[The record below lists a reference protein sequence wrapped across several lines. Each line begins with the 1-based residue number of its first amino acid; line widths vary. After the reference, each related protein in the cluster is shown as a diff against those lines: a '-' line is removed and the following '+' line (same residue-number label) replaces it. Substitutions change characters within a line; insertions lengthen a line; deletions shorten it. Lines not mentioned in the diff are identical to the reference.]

1 MKTLKTLGVVLV
13 GLLLSISQVGWA
25 QHGHRK
31 HDGHDG
37 KGRHGK
43 DYYGNRANV
52 DGKRNLSAKIYRLTQ
67 ADSIQQKKMQPIVA
81 KAEKRL
87 IVLRTKYQEQEK
99 KVLDSLRLQLKP
111 ILKEDQWKRLEDF
124 KNKNSDKGK

>member
-1 MKTLKTLGVVLV
+1 METKKMVGVVLV

-43 DYYGNRANV
+43 NQYGHNM
-52 DGKRNLSAKIYRLTQ
+52 DGKRNLSARIYRVTQ
-67 ADSIQQKKMQPIVA
+67 ADSVQMKKMQPMLD
-81 KAEKRL
+81 KATKRMD
-87 IVLRTKYQEQEK
+87 VLRTKYQDQEK

-124 KNKNSDKGK
+124 KNKNLDKGK

>member
-1 MKTLKTLGVVLV
+1 METKKMVGVVLV

-43 DYYGNRANV
+43 NQYGHNM
-52 DGKRNLSAKIYRLTQ
+52 DGKRNLSARIYRVTQ
-67 ADSIQQKKMQPIVA
+67 ADSVQMKKMQPMLDKAA
-81 KAEKRL
+81 KRMD
-87 IVLRTKYQEQEK
+87 VLRTKYQDQEK

-124 KNKNSDKGK
+124 KNKNLDKGK

>member
-1 MKTLKTLGVVLV
+1 METRKMVGVVLV
-13 GLLLSISQVGWA
+13 VLLLSISQVGWA

-31 HDGHDG
+31 DDGHNG
-37 KGRHGK
+37 KGHYGK
-43 DYYGNRANV
+43 NHYGHRGDV
-52 DGKRNLSAKIYRLTQ
+52 DGKRNLSAKIYRVTQ
-67 ADSIQQKKMQPIVA
+67 ADSIQRKKMQPVVD

-87 IVLRTKYQEQEK
+87 SVLRTKYQEQEK

-124 KNKNSDKGK
+124 KNKNSEKGK

>member
-1 MKTLKTLGVVLV
+1 METKKMVGVVLV

-43 DYYGNRANV
+43 NQYGHNM
-52 DGKRNLSAKIYRLTQ
+52 DGKRNLSARIYRVTQ
-67 ADSIQQKKMQPIVA
+67 ADSVQMKKMQPMLD
-81 KAEKRL
+81 KATKRMD
-87 IVLRTKYQEQEK
+87 VLRTKYQDQEK

-124 KNKNSDKGK
+124 KNKNSEKGK

>member
-1 MKTLKTLGVVLV
+1 METKKMVGVVLV

-31 HDGHDG
+31 HDGHNG
-37 KGRHGK
+37 KGRHSK
-43 DYYGNRANV
+43 NHYGYNV
-52 DGKRNLSAKIYRLTQ
+52 DGKINLSARIYRVTQ
-67 ADSIQQKKMQPIVA
+67 ADSVQMKKMQPMLDKAA
-81 KAEKRL
+81 KRMD
-87 IVLRTKYQEQEK
+87 VLRTKYQDQEK